1 MFTLVTPN
9 RNRIE
14 HLHQSLLSWQ
24 KSKLISDIVIV
35 DYESTE
41 PIVYSDF
48 ASADK
53 LLIVRVTNTD
63 QWRQGHA
70 TNIGI
75 DFASSDYIAK
85 FDSDQLI
92 DTDWPLALMDLKD
105 KFYRGDF
112 RRGAVSNGQ
121 VIFSKKHW
129 GEIGGYNEWLSGY
142 GFDDTDFYARL
153 RTSGVKE
160 SFLPVGIV
168 SEIPHGNAVRATY
181 DATHGYQ
188 LSPDNRLGFDQCKN
202 GCIALSHL
210 WRPIYR
216 LKYNFERLSD
226 GRVKVTLPDW
236 PEDFYRLDKVA
247 QLVAALCYLDPLDH
261 QKAHTLVAEALQPLL
276 DRMGGF

>member
-14 HLHQSLLSWQ
+14 HLRQCLLSWQ
-24 KSKLISDIVIV
+24 RSKLISDVVVV
-35 DYESTE
+35 DYESVE
-41 PIVYSDF
+41 PITYSDF
-48 ASADK
+48 TSAEK

-92 DTDWPLALMDLKD
+92 DADWPLALIDLKD
-105 KFYRGDF
+105 TFYRGDF
-112 RRGAVSNGQ
+112 RRGVVSNGQ
-121 VIFSKKHW
+121 AIFSKRHW

-160 SFLPVGIV
+160 AFLPAGIV

-188 LSPDNRLGFDQCKN
+188 LGSDNRLGFDQCKN
-202 GCIALSHL
+202 GCMALSHL
-210 WRPIYR
+210 WRPSYR
-216 LKYNFERLSD
+216 LNYDLGRLPD
-226 GRVKVTLPDW
+226 GRIEVTLPDW
-236 PEDFYRLDKVA
+236 PEDFFRLDKVA
-247 QLVAALCYLDPLDH
+247 QLVAALCYADPLDH
-261 QKAHTLVAEALQPLL
+261 QKAHALVAEALQPLL

>member
-14 HLHQSLLSWQ
+14 HLHQSILSWQ
-24 KSKLISDIVIV
+24 KSKLISDVVIV
-35 DYESTE
+35 DYESAE
-41 PIVYSDF
+41 PITYSDF

-53 LLIVRVTNTD
+53 LLIITVKNTD

-75 DFASSDYIAK
+75 DFASSAYIAK

-92 DTDWPLALMDLKD
+92 DADWPLALMDLKD
-105 KFYRGDF
+105 TFYRGDF

-121 VIFSKKHW
+121 AIFSKRHW
-129 GEIGGYNEWLSGY
+129 SEIGGYNEWLSGY

-160 SFLPVGIV
+160 GFLPVGV
-168 SEIPHGNAVRATY
+168 LSEIPHGNAVRSTY

-188 LSPDNRLGFDQCKN
+188 LTPDKRLGFDQCKN

-210 WRPIYR
+210 WRPSYR
-216 LKYNFERLSD
+216 LKYNFERLPD
-226 GRVKVTLPDW
+226 GRIEVTLPAW
-236 PEDFYRLDKVA
+236 PDDFYRLDKVA

-261 QKAHTLVAEALQPLL
+261 QKAHALVAEALQPLL
-276 DRMGGF
+276 DRIGGF